1 MSPHWTIGLDLMLV
15 DDAKDGVPKSMVVWQ
30 GSQTNDKDPSQF
42 GTVVL
47 AP

>member
-1 MSPHWTIGLDLMLV
+1 
-15 DDAKDGVPKSMVVWQ
+15 MVVWQ

-47 AP
+47 AE